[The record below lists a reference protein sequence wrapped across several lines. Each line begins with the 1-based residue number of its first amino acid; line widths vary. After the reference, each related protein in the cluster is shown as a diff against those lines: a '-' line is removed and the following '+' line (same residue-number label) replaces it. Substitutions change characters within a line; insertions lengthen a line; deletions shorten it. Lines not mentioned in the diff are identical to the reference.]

1 MSNRRAVRQ
10 RDGLGAAVAASNS
23 SARRLLVRTDLHDAQ
38 ASAVLDQPCRKV
50 TGMSGQRWQAAIGQL
65 IGFDREARRD
75 EPGRE
80 RTLQHKTE

>member
-1 MSNRRAVRQ
+1 MASVQQSRQAIRARGGCWCGPTYTM
-10 RDGLGAAVAASNS
+10 RK
-23 SARRLLVRTDLHDAQ
+23 RRLSSINLA
-38 ASAVLDQPCRKV
+38 A

-80 RTLQHKTE
+80 RTLQHAD